1 MALWTFL
8 DAGVLIAGARG
19 EDADRERALGVL
31 ADSER
36 RFVASSFL
44 YLEVAPK
51 AAFHKRREEAAFYDR
66 FFTDAKWVRDLE
78 RIDEV
83 ARAEAEKHG
92 LGAMDALHLAA
103 AHVGGAAELITT
115 EKRSKPIYRSSLVKV
130 IYLYQSR

>member
-19 EDADRERALGVL
+19 EHADRERALEIL
-31 ADSER
+31 ADPDR

-51 AAFHKRREEAAFYDR
+51 AAFHKRRVEAAFYDR
-66 FFTDAKWVRDLE
+66 YFRDAKWVRNLE
-78 RIDEV
+78 RIDQV

-103 AHVGGAAELITT
+103 AHRPRADEFITT
-115 EKRSKPIYRSSLVKV
+115 EKPNKAIHRSSLVKV
-130 IYLYQSR
+130 VHLFS